1 MERIRLSKRLALIA
15 SFIPRESVLADIGSD
30 HAHLPAYAYQQG
42 WIKKAIAGEV
52 REGPYRTALA
62 TVQALGIGQAISVR
76 LGDGF
81 QVIERGEADTIVIAG
96 MGGELISEILERG
109 EAKLTRETTLIL
121 QPNIREVTLR
131 TWLDQHQWTIVDE
144 AILEEDHHI
153 YEVMVAKK
161 KTAAKSAPLSL
172 QELMMGPVLLIKKPP
187 VFLKKWHHEENK
199 LKKIMMSLERT
210 SPSEAIKA
218 KKQECEQK
226 LDLIKKGLQ

>member
-1 MERIRLSKRLALIA
+1 M
-15 SFIPRESVLADIGSD
+15 
-30 HAHLPAYAYQQG
+30 
-42 WIKKAIAGEV
+42 
-52 REGPYRTALA
+52 A

-144 AILEEDHHI
+144 AIR
-153 YEVMVAKK
+153 
-161 KTAAKSAPLSL
+161 
-172 QELMMGPVLLIKKPP
+172 
-187 VFLKKWHHEENK
+187 F
-199 LKKIMMSLERT
+199 
-210 SPSEAIKA
+210 
-218 KKQECEQK
+218 
-226 LDLIKKGLQ
+226 